1 MKFDWED
8 KIFKGKGFFESL
20 TEPQKEAALNYKGP
34 ENHGDSKYLLKKEKD
49 DAKSTLNTRID
60 YKFGRTIC

>member
-20 TEPQKEAALNYKGP
+20 TEPQKEAALNYKGQKIMGIQ
-34 ENHGDSKYLLKKEKD
+34 NIY
-49 DAKSTLNTRID
+49 
-60 YKFGRTIC
+60 